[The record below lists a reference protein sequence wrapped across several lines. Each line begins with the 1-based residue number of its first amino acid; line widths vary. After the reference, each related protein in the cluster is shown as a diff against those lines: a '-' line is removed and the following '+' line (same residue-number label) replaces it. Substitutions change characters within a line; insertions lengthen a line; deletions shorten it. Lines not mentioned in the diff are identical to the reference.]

1 MMIDKWYMIN
11 ANAWRFHGE
20 VFCMFWGAEAAEAV
34 AGAWES
40 PGRQGMPV
48 EASGVGR
55 KFFSNSRMQW
65 GLSPRKVSGSQERE
79 GSESLNVPKVP
90 RYWIVLEPGSGF
102 GRFRR
107 FLGVLEGW
115 GVRGGVMITFL
126 KVTHMLEA
134 SSTTEVIAWKIWQ
147 LMPNLPTNGTPPLLL
162 GIPPELTFWSNGN
175 AHVHRFRGQHPN
187 STRSMSRSCPHYFR
201 LVEGTR
207 GWLNQ
212 TDPLKETGKHPQCDV
227 FVWELFGPGI
237 SFDLL
242 LLQIHLLQSLAL

>member
-1 MMIDKWYMIN
+1 MHDDFMVKSS
-11 ANAWRFHGE
+11 ACFEELRLLRPLLVPGSLQAGKACQWRRVGLGE
-20 VFCMFWGAEAAEAV
+20 SFSPTAECN
-34 AGAWES
+34 
-40 PGRQGMPV
+40 
-48 EASGVGR
+48 GV
-55 KFFSNSRMQW
+55 SA
-65 GLSPRKVSGSQERE
+65 QERFR
-79 GSESLNVPKVP
+79 GHRSVKVPKVLNVPKVP

-102 GRFRR
+102 GRFQR

-126 KVTHMLEA
+126 KGTHMLEA

-242 LLQIHLLQSLAL
+242 LLQIHLLQSLVL

>member
-1 MMIDKWYMIN
+1 MHDDFMVKSS
-11 ANAWRFHGE
+11 ACFEELRLLRPLLVPGSLQAGKACQWRRVGLGE
-20 VFCMFWGAEAAEAV
+20 SFSPTAECN
-34 AGAWES
+34 
-40 PGRQGMPV
+40 
-48 EASGVGR
+48 GV
-55 KFFSNSRMQW
+55 SA
-65 GLSPRKVSGSQERE
+65 QERFR
-79 GSESLNVPKVP
+79 GHRSVKVPKVLNVPKVP

-242 LLQIHLLQSLAL
+242 LLQIHLLQSLVL